1 MDDHT
6 RRQEIKELLRD
17 IKHKAQYRDLTA
29 LERRAYR
36 LLSDELDEK

>member
-6 RRQEIKELLRD
+6 RRQEIKELLADWNKRSEF
-17 IKHKAQYRDLTA
+17 KPLNS